1 VTDDLMRRLR
11 VSVPTLRPAERRI
24 AEFVLED
31 PGEAVDLT
39 ITDLARSCDTSVATV
54 VRFSRSLG
62 FAGYSDFRLNLASSV
77 GREQVS
83 GRRFGFADSDIAE
96 DDDAQTV
103 VAKIAFNEATAIE
116 ATAVA
121 IDTDTL
127 DAVATAIANARR
139 IDIYG
144 VASSA
149 IAAGDLQQKLHRI
162 GAVSYAWSDVH
173 LALTSAALLDDRS
186 VAVGFSHSGLTVE
199 VADSLAAARASG
211 ATTVLVTNFAASP
224 IAEHAD
230 HVLTTSATET
240 RYRPGAMSGRI
251 VQLAVID
258 FLFVRIAQQLS
269 TRMDEPLKLT
279 YDAVQAHRLGNGR
292 RNR

>member
-1 VTDDLMRRLR
+1 MTTDLMRDLR
-11 VSVPTLRPAERRI
+11 MSAPTLRPAERRI
-24 AEFVLED
+24 AELVLDD
-31 PGEAVDLT
+31 PGAAVDLT
-39 ITDLARSCDTSVATV
+39 ITDLARRCDTSVATV
-54 VRFSRSLG
+54 VRFSRALG

-83 GRRFGFADSDIAE
+83 GRQFGFADSDIE
-96 DDDAQTV
+96 ESDDAQTV

-116 ATAVA
+116 ATAAA
-121 IDTDTL
+121 IDLTTL
-127 DAVATAIANARR
+127 DAVASAMATARR

-144 VASSA
+144 VASSS
-149 IAAGDLQQKLHRI
+149 IAATDLQQKLHRI
-162 GAVSYAWSDVH
+162 GLVSYAWSDVH
-173 LALTSAALLDDRS
+173 LALTSAALLDGQG

-199 VADSLAAARASG
+199 VSDSLQAARASG
-211 ATTVLVTNFAASP
+211 ATTVLVTNFPGSP
-224 IAEHAD
+224 IADHAD
-230 HVLTTSATET
+230 HILATSATET

-279 YDAVQAHRLGNGR
+279 YDAVQAHRLGRKGR
-292 RNR
+292 